1 VEINIIILTALVLAG
16 LWTVMTRS
24 LLRSAIG
31 LALVS
36 AILTM
41 AMFRLH
47 SPLAAVFELSVCTGL
62 ISVLFVSTISLTQ
75 SRTREEIVKDT
86 KDRIT
91 RYWYLPVIIVL
102 LGIWFTFIN
111 INLTVNLPGPEKII
125 DVRYELWNMRP
136 LDIIGQIIIILAG
149 AFGVVLLF
157 KERKTHNTSNE
168 EQQELN
174 K

>member
-1 VEINIIILTALVLAG
+1 
-16 LWTVMTRS
+16 
-24 LLRSAIG
+24 
-31 LALVS
+31 
-36 AILTM
+36 
-41 AMFRLH
+41 MFKLH

-75 SRTREEIVKDT
+75 PRTKEEIVKDT

-111 INLTVNLPGPEKII
+111 INFSLNLPEPEKIK
-125 DVRYELWNMRP
+125 DVRYELWNMRS

-157 KERKTHNTSNE
+157 KERKTHNATDKK
-168 EQQELN
+168 QQEI
-174 K
+174 KK

>member
-1 VEINIIILTALVLAG
+1 MNIIILIILVLSA

-31 LALVS
+31 LALTS
-36 AILTM
+36 AVLTI

-62 ISVLFVSTISLTQ
+62 ISVLFVSAISLTQ
-75 SRTREEIVKDT
+75 PMTKTEIIQHM
-86 KDRIT
+86 KDRLS
-91 RYWYLPVIIVL
+91 RFWYLPAIIVF
-102 LGIWFTFIN
+102 LGVCFTFIN
-111 INLTVNLPGPEKII
+111 INPGVKLPAPEKIS
-125 DVRYELWNMRP
+125 DVRYELWNIRP

-157 KERKTHNTSNE
+157 KERHK
-168 EQQELN
+168 
-174 K
+174 